1 MYGNTLLNKVS
12 DMPIGDQIKYYEELA
27 TRLPV
32 GKAIPILKKIVEL
45 KALQKQSNG
54 L

>member
-1 MYGNTLLNKVS
+1 MYGNTLPSKVS
-12 DMPIGDQIKYYEELA
+12 DMPIGDQIKYYEELV
-27 TRLPV
+27 TRLPI

-45 KALQKQSNG
+45 KVLQKQSNG

>member
-1 MYGNTLLNKVS
+1 MFGNTPPSKVS

-27 TRLPV
+27 TRLPI

>member
-1 MYGNTLLNKVS
+1 MYGNTQPSKVS
-12 DMPIGDQIKYYEELA
+12 DMPIGDQIKYYEELV
-27 TRLPV
+27 TRLPI

-45 KALQKQSNG
+45 KALQKQNNG